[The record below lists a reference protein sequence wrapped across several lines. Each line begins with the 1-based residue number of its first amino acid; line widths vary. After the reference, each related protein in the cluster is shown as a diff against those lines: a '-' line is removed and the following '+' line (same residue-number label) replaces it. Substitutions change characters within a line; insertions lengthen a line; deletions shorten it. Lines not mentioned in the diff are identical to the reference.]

1 MINIVFKSSNKVE
14 RDFYTYCCDKNI
26 YILSYPKDIQTFFQ
40 TTSHFWWAKQVKS
53 CFYCPKDRFQEPLFE
68 ILITVLAGRYHA
80 LVYTAQ
86 KVKIGLS

>member
-14 RDFYTYCCDKNI
+14 RDFYTYFCDKNI
-26 YILSYPKDIQTFFQ
+26 YILSYLKDIQTFFSDNL
-40 TTSHFWWAKQVKS
+40 T
-53 CFYCPKDRFQEPLFE
+53 YCPKDRFQEPLFE